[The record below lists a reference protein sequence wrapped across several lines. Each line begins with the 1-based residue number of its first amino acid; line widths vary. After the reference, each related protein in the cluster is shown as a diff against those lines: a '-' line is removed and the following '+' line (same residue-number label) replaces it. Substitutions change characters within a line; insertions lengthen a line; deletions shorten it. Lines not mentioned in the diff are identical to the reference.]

1 MAVFVD
7 VVRAGSFSAAARDR
21 AVTPSAIVRQINT
34 LEQELGVP
42 LLIRSTR
49 SLTMT
54 DAGQSLFERA
64 KRLLDDLADTHA
76 EVSAFHGLVTGTLRV
91 ACFPTFGKRY
101 VLPVLAELQAG
112 YPSLKVELD
121 LNEKLGDPVLER
133 LDAVIRM
140 GGVPD
145 STLIATKLAPLNRVL
160 AASPAYLGRAGVPGN
175 VAELAAHR
183 LLDKLHG
190 ADLLG
195 WSDVLGRPAAEV
207 SNDPVAALLVFWG
220 SCPAAPGAGPD
231 TPWIRSVGPF
241 PGAFPLALGGVSPHG
256 LSPRRGQAW
265 RKVRVRQGLG
275 FSRPG
280 LILPPSDL
288 SWTSGHSRCIV
299 EKNDASRRHIPEA
312 THHGLLD

>member
-1 MAVFVD
+1 MKAPHFADYLAVFVD

-64 KRLLDDLADTHA
+64 KRLLDDLADAHA
-76 EVSAFHGLVTGTLRV
+76 EVSAFHGLVAGTLRV

-101 VLPVLAELQAG
+101 VLPVLAKLQAE

-133 LDAVIRM
+133 LDVVIRM
-140 GGVPD
+140 GELPD
-145 STLIATKLAPLNRVL
+145 STLIAAKLAPLNRVL
-160 AASPAYLGRAGVPGN
+160 AASPAYLGRKGVPSD
-175 VAELAAHR
+175 VAELAGHR
-183 LLDKLHG
+183 LLDKLHR

-207 SNDPVAALLVFWG
+207 SNDPVAFRSDDFEALRG
-220 SCPAAPGAGPD
+220 AAIAGMGVTFLPTWVVGPD
-231 TPWIRSVGPF
+231 IKAGVLTRIPLAGEPWNARPSGIYLLRSV
-241 PGAFPLALGGVSPHG
+241 PLPSA
-256 LSPRRGQAW
+256 
-265 RKVRVRQGLG
+265 KVRAFVEALRA
-275 FSRPG
+275 F
-280 LILPPSDL
+280 INAPPI
-288 SWTSGHSRCIV
+288 W
-299 EKNDASRRHIPEA
+299 EP
-312 THHGLLD
+312 